1 VTLLGEP
8 AAPVPEC
15 EKEGTAQTTMTVLG
29 HIGELRRRL
38 LICGLAIAV
47 GTTVGWVFYD
57 HLVGFMVTP
66 YRDFLIQH
74 PRQNVSG
81 GNLVAIAPLEGFTTR
96 LKVCGYAGVGLA
108 SPVWLWQLWRFIAPA
123 LYKIERRYAA
133 SFLSAALSLFVLGV
147 TTAILVFPKAISWM
161 IRVGGIDVAPL
172 FSPSRYLGMYA
183 LCCLIF
189 GLAFIYP
196 VVLVFLELIRALSS
210 AQLRRWRRYAIV
222 GIVAL
227 AALITPSSDPFYF
240 LAMAIPLLVFYEASI
255 VVGRILHR

>member
-8 AAPVPEC
+8 AAPVPDNQES
-15 EKEGTAQTTMTVLG
+15 TAQATMTLLG
-29 HIGELRRRL
+29 HISELRRRL

-47 GTTVGWVFYD
+47 GTTLAWIFYD
-57 HLVGFMVTP
+57 QLVGFMVTP
-66 YRDFLIQH
+66 YRDFLLQH
-74 PRQNVSG
+74 PHQNISG
-81 GNLVAIAPLEGFTTR
+81 GNLVAIGPLEGFTTR
-96 LKVCGYAGVGLA
+96 LKVSGYAGVGLA
-108 SPVWLWQLWRFIAPA
+108 SPVWLWQLWRFAAPG

-133 SFLSAALSLFVLGV
+133 SFLTAALSLFGLGV
-147 TTAILVFPKAISWM
+147 TTAILVFPRAISWM
-161 IRVGGIDVAPL
+161 IQVGGVDVAPL

-196 VVLVFLELIRALSS
+196 VVLVFLELIRVLPSTR
-210 AQLRRWRRYAIV
+210 LRRWRRYAVV

-227 AALITPSSDPFYF
+227 AALITPSSDPFSF

>member
-1 VTLLGEP
+1 MPDV
-8 AAPVPEC
+8 
-15 EKEGTAQTTMTVLG
+15 EKEGTGQSTMTLLA
-29 HIGELRRRL
+29 HISELRRRL
-38 LICGLAIAV
+38 IICGLAIAA
-47 GTTVGWVFYD
+47 GTALAWVFYD

-66 YRDFLIQH
+66 YRDFLLQH
-74 PRQNVSG
+74 PHQNLSG
-81 GNLVAIAPLEGFTTR
+81 GDLVAIAPLEGFTTR
-96 LKVCGYAGVGLA
+96 LRVCGYAGVGLA
-108 SPVWLWQLWRFIAPA
+108 SPVWLWELWRFIAPG
-123 LYKIERRYAA
+123 LYKIERRYVA
-133 SFLSAALSLFVLGV
+133 SFLTAALGLFGLGV

-196 VVLVFLELIRALSS
+196 VVLVFLELIRVLSS
-210 AQLRRWRRYAIV
+210 TQLRRWRRYAIV

-227 AALITPSSDPFYF
+227 AALITPSSDPFSF
-240 LAMAIPLLVFYEASI
+240 LAMAVPLLVFYEASV